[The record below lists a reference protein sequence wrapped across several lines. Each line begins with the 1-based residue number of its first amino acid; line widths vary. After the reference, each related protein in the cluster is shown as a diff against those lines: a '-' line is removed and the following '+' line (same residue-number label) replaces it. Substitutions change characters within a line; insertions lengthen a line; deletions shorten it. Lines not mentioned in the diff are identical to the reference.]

1 MSDFSN
7 WDEQE
12 QRIFIA
18 KIIHN
23 INYSQTNLVLMKSIV
38 ELWDRYPVR
47 EAIYFTQNLINQKP
61 YKMEIQS
68 INPSYNI
75 INKDSMLKLSTELSQ
90 LIKEKGLSSNIQGKQ
105 FVNVEGWQFAGAS
118 LGLMPIITSTQD
130 LSNETAIKYMATC
143 EVRNITTGQLVATG
157 IALCSNAEKTKRFFD
172 EYAILSMAQTRAIGK
187 AYRNL
192 LAWLM
197 KAAGFEATPAEE
209 MDFARDETPDQKPK
223 VVEVVAEE
231 IPVEVDRDAIIKD
244 IQAVARMKDLTDI
257 FFSNKEYNRKRPAIN
272 EINDC

>member
-1 MSDFSN
+1 
-7 WDEQE
+7 
-12 QRIFIA
+12 
-18 KIIHN
+18 
-23 INYSQTNLVLMKSIV
+23 
-38 ELWDRYPVR
+38 
-47 EAIYFTQNLINQKP
+47 
-61 YKMEIQS
+61 MEIQS

-209 MDFARDETPDQKPK
+209 MDFARDEVPAKKPK

-231 IPVEVDRDAIIKD
+231 MPVEVDRDAIIKD

-257 FFSNKEYNRKRPAIN
+257 FFSNKGYIEKDQQLMKLMTAKK
-272 EINDC
+272 ESLTTKKK

>member
-1 MSDFSN
+1 
-7 WDEQE
+7 
-12 QRIFIA
+12 
-18 KIIHN
+18 
-23 INYSQTNLVLMKSIV
+23 
-38 ELWDRYPVR
+38 
-47 EAIYFTQNLINQKP
+47 
-61 YKMEIQS
+61 MEMQLT
-68 INPSYNI
+68 NPSYEL

-157 IALCSNAEKTKRFFD
+157 IALCSNAEKTKRYFD

-209 MDFARDETPDQKPK
+209 MDFTAKEETPTKKPK
-223 VVEVVAEE
+223 VFEVEIVAEE
-231 IPVEVDRDAIIKD
+231 MPVEVDRDAIIKN
-244 IQAVARMKDLTDI
+244 IQAAARMKDLTDV
-257 FFSNKEYNRKRPAIN
+257 FFANKEYIEKD
-272 EINDC
+272 EQLMKLMKSKKESLTTKKK

>member
-1 MSDFSN
+1 
-7 WDEQE
+7 
-12 QRIFIA
+12 
-18 KIIHN
+18 
-23 INYSQTNLVLMKSIV
+23 
-38 ELWDRYPVR
+38 
-47 EAIYFTQNLINQKP
+47 
-61 YKMEIQS
+61 MEIQLT
-68 INPSYNI
+68 NPSYEL

-118 LGLMPIITSTQD
+118 LGLMPIITETTD
-130 LSNETAIKYMATC
+130 LTRRGTEPGQVEIKYMAKC
-143 EVRNITTGQLVATG
+143 EVRNITSGQLVATG
-157 IALCSNAEKTKRFFD
+157 VALCSNFERSKKGFD

-209 MDFARDETPDQKPK
+209 MDFAVKEEVPTKKPK

-231 IPVEVDRDAIIKD
+231 IPVEVDRDGIIKD
-244 IQAVARMKDLTDI
+244 IQAASRMKDLTDI
-257 FFSNKEYNRKRPAIN
+257 FFSNKEYIEKDQQLMKLMKAKK
-272 EINDC
+272 ESLTTKKK

>member
-1 MSDFSN
+1 
-7 WDEQE
+7 
-12 QRIFIA
+12 
-18 KIIHN
+18 
-23 INYSQTNLVLMKSIV
+23 
-38 ELWDRYPVR
+38 
-47 EAIYFTQNLINQKP
+47 
-61 YKMEIQS
+61 MEIQLT
-68 INPSYNI
+68 NPSYEL

-118 LGLMPIITSTQD
+118 LGLMPIITETTD
-130 LSNETAIKYMATC
+130 LTRRGTEPGQVEIKYMAKC
-143 EVRNITTGQLVATG
+143 EVRNITSGQLVATG
-157 IALCSNAEKTKRFFD
+157 VALCSNFERSKKGFD

-209 MDFARDETPDQKPK
+209 MDFADAKADARAKDETPTKKPK

-231 IPVEVDRDAIIKD
+231 IPVEINREGIIYD
-244 IQAVARMKDLTDI
+244 IQDAKRMKDLTDV
-257 FFSNKEYNRKRPAIN
+257 FFANKEYIEKDEHLMKLMKAKK
-272 EINDC
+272 ESLTTKKK

>member
-1 MSDFSN
+1 
-7 WDEQE
+7 
-12 QRIFIA
+12 
-18 KIIHN
+18 
-23 INYSQTNLVLMKSIV
+23 
-38 ELWDRYPVR
+38 
-47 EAIYFTQNLINQKP
+47 
-61 YKMEIQS
+61 MEMQLT
-68 INPSYNI
+68 NPSYEL

-157 IALCSNAEKTKRFFD
+157 IALCSNAEKTKRYFD

-209 MDFARDETPDQKPK
+209 MDFAKEETPTKKPK
-223 VVEVVAEE
+223 VFEVEIVPEE
-231 IPVEVDRDAIIKD
+231 IATEVDRDAIIKD
-244 IQAVARMKDLTDI
+244 IQAAARMKDLTDI
-257 FFSNKEYNRKRPAIN
+257 FFSNKEYIEKDQQLMKLMTAKK
-272 EINDC
+272 ESLTTKKK

>member
-1 MSDFSN
+1 
-7 WDEQE
+7 
-12 QRIFIA
+12 
-18 KIIHN
+18 
-23 INYSQTNLVLMKSIV
+23 
-38 ELWDRYPVR
+38 
-47 EAIYFTQNLINQKP
+47 
-61 YKMEIQS
+61 MEMQLT
-68 INPSYNI
+68 NPSYEL

-130 LSNETAIKYMATC
+130 LSNETSIKYMATC
-143 EVRNITTGQLVATG
+143 EVRNITTGTVVATG

-209 MDFARDETPDQKPK
+209 MDFAPKEETPTKKPK

-231 IPVEVDRDAIIKD
+231 VPVEVDREQLVKD
-244 IQAVARMKDLTDI
+244 IAAVTKMKDLTDV
-257 FFSNKEYNRKRPAIN
+257 FFSHKSYIENDIYLMDLMKSKKESLTTKKK
-272 EINDC
+272 

>member
-1 MSDFSN
+1 
-7 WDEQE
+7 
-12 QRIFIA
+12 
-18 KIIHN
+18 
-23 INYSQTNLVLMKSIV
+23 
-38 ELWDRYPVR
+38 
-47 EAIYFTQNLINQKP
+47 
-61 YKMEIQS
+61 MEMQITS
-68 INPSYNI
+68 PSYEL
-75 INKDSMLKLSTELSQ
+75 INKDSMLKLSTELSK

-209 MDFARDETPDQKPK
+209 MDFARDEVPAKKPK

-257 FFSNKEYNRKRPAIN
+257 FFSNKGYIEKDQQLMKLMTAKK
-272 EINDC
+272 ESLTTKKK

>member
-1 MSDFSN
+1 M
-7 WDEQE
+7 EM
-12 QRIFIA
+12 
-18 KIIHN
+18 
-23 INYSQTNLVLMKSIV
+23 QT
-38 ELWDRYPVR
+38 
-47 EAIYFTQNLINQKP
+47 
-61 YKMEIQS
+61 

-157 IALCSNAEKTKRFFD
+157 IALCSNAEKTKRYFD

-209 MDFARDETPDQKPK
+209 MDFADAKADARAKEEAPTKKPK

-244 IQAVARMKDLTDI
+244 IQAAARMKDLTDI
-257 FFSNKEYNRKRPAIN
+257 FFSNKEYIEKDQQLMKLMTAKK
-272 EINDC
+272 ESLTTKKK

>member
-1 MSDFSN
+1 
-7 WDEQE
+7 
-12 QRIFIA
+12 
-18 KIIHN
+18 
-23 INYSQTNLVLMKSIV
+23 
-38 ELWDRYPVR
+38 
-47 EAIYFTQNLINQKP
+47 
-61 YKMEIQS
+61 MEMQLT
-68 INPSYNI
+68 NPSYEL

-157 IALCSNAEKTKRFFD
+157 IALCSNAEKTKRYFD

-209 MDFARDETPDQKPK
+209 MDFAKEEAPTKKPK

-231 IPVEVDRDAIIKD
+231 IPVEIDRVKLLNEIGAIT
-244 IQAVARMKDLTDI
+244 RMKDLTEV
-257 FFSNKEYNRKRPAIN
+257 FFSHKAYIENDEFLMNLMKSKKESLTTKKK
-272 EINDC
+272 

>member
-1 MSDFSN
+1 M
-7 WDEQE
+7 EM
-12 QRIFIA
+12 
-18 KIIHN
+18 
-23 INYSQTNLVLMKSIV
+23 QT
-38 ELWDRYPVR
+38 
-47 EAIYFTQNLINQKP
+47 
-61 YKMEIQS
+61 

-157 IALCSNAEKTKRFFD
+157 IALCSNAEKTKRYFD

-209 MDFARDETPDQKPK
+209 MDFADAKADARAKDETPTKKPK

-231 IPVEVDRDAIIKD
+231 VPVEVDRDAIIKD
-244 IQAVARMKDLTDI
+244 IQAAARMKDLTDI
-257 FFSNKEYNRKRPAIN
+257 FFSNKEYIEKDQQLMKLMTAKK
-272 EINDC
+272 ESLTTKKK

>member
-1 MSDFSN
+1 
-7 WDEQE
+7 
-12 QRIFIA
+12 
-18 KIIHN
+18 
-23 INYSQTNLVLMKSIV
+23 
-38 ELWDRYPVR
+38 
-47 EAIYFTQNLINQKP
+47 
-61 YKMEIQS
+61 MEMQLT
-68 INPSYNI
+68 NPSYEL

-157 IALCSNAEKTKRFFD
+157 IALCSNAEKTKRYFD

-209 MDFARDETPDQKPK
+209 MDFADAKADARAKEEAPTKKPK

-231 IPVEVDRDAIIKD
+231 MPVEVDRDAIVKD
-244 IQAVARMKDLTDI
+244 IQAAARMKDLTDI
-257 FFSNKEYNRKRPAIN
+257 FFSNKEYIEKDQQLMKLMTAKK
-272 EINDC
+272 ESLTTKKK